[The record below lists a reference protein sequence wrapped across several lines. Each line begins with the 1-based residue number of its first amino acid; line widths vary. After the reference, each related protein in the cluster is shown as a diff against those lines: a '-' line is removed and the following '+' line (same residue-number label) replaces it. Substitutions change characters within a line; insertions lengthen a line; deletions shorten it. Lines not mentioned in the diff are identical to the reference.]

1 MSATGR
7 CVAGRAAAAP
17 IDSRVRLAR
26 MVGNRAFTQMVAQQV
41 LARQP
46 DPAGK
51 DAASIIHHHL
61 RTWYENVHFGLD
73 RADLSGDDD
82 AKKWFVVAL
91 VGNLAWAATAFL
103 NPALVA
109 DVALA
114 KLLSVGGATVGS
126 GTLQQLHGKSDAELR
141 ELMVTDLSAKMTAM
155 ETSSDLIDRVND
167 AFDRQGLS
175 EPKDSQQ
182 TLRRYEVAWKV
193 LFGDRL
199 PYANDAAIERMARK
213 DAEAISAAFWKRYW
227 ALISLFKHAPRRYL
241 QEHYPDLPITS
252 RGHRIPLDEADR
264 NWPYYI
270 EGLYYL
276 AIVDSGVADRMPEI
290 AQESDP
296 GGTRYNFP
304 DDRAMVFFEHL
315 GDPYQLGFREDDPL
329 AGIDVTVLDDKGK
342 RHVLEPLS
350 P

>member
-1 MSATGR
+1 MSAPDPCT
-7 CVAGRAAAAP
+7 AGRAAVP

-26 MVGNRAFTQMVAQQV
+26 MVGNRAFTQIVTQHV

-46 DPAGK
+46 DPAGT

-61 RTWYENVHFGLD
+61 RAWYDNVHFGLD
-73 RADLSGDDD
+73 HADLSGDDD

-91 VGNLAWAATAFL
+91 IGNLAWAATAFL
-103 NPALVA
+103 NPALVGDA
-109 DVALA
+109 ALS
-114 KLLSVGGATVGS
+114 KVLSVAGATVGS

-175 EPKDSQQ
+175 EPKNSQE

-199 PYANDAAIERMARK
+199 PYANDAAIERVAKK

-227 ALISLFKHAPRRYL
+227 ALINLFRHAPRRYR
-241 QEHYPDLPITS
+241 TS
-252 RGHRIPLDEADR
+252 TIP
-264 NWPYYI
+264 
-270 EGLYYL
+270 
-276 AIVDSGVADRMPEI
+276 
-290 AQESDP
+290 
-296 GGTRYNFP
+296 T
-304 DDRAMVFFEHL
+304 
-315 GDPYQLGFREDDPL
+315 
-329 AGIDVTVLDDKGK
+329 
-342 RHVLEPLS
+342 
-350 P
+350 